1 MIQLRMNKGLKV
13 YLFNFLNLLLSQ
25 QELIVLLNLT
35 YNMYI
40 TMLLIIKNN
49 STTKP
54 INTILL
60 ESPKIEKVFSEASE
74 KALVTESGIIL
85 YNTFINKL

>member
-1 MIQLRMNKGLKV
+1 
-13 YLFNFLNLLLSQ
+13 
-25 QELIVLLNLT
+25 
-35 YNMYI
+35 MYI